1 MSDPNPYETP
11 RTESSDE
18 PSNKLLCTA
27 CFRRVHAPTK
37 VSFFGFPKFECPRC
51 GAAVVHPLSPVR
63 RVSYWVVVGVF
74 SAIVIGCWVAGFV
87 ATPGMLFFLV
97 GYALVKDREHRQ
109 LYLVAE
115 NTAAERRARK
125 RKMARTAEK

>member
-11 RTESSDE
+11 RTQGSGE

-51 GAAVVHPLSPVR
+51 RAEVVHPLGKVR
-63 RVSYWVVVGVF
+63 RISYWVVVVVF
-74 SAIVIGCWVAGFV
+74 SAIVVGSWAAGFV

-109 LYLVAE
+109 RYLMAE
-115 NTAAERRARK
+115 STAAERRARK
-125 RKMARTAEK
+125 RKMALAAEK